1 VALLIQFLLRL
12 AYGLSLGMLL
22 VSPRDVPSGY
32 FRNHLYVVLGLAAL
46 AALLSRGAAPD
57 AFAWATA
64 AAVVSYVGAVCWLY
78 ESPRAGRTALAVV
91 ALLALIGAVREWPLR
106 TSAGP
111 ATTAAAH
118 SGGASAPASAAS
130 DFWYAL
136 QTGASGALLG
146 ATLAAMLLG
155 HWYLNAPGMQLA
167 PLRRLLG
174 AIFAAA
180 LLQAL
185 VSGVGAARTLA
196 DASFATNLGWTSFLA
211 LRWLFGIG
219 GVALLAWMA
228 RETLRIPNT
237 QSATGILYVAVIGS
251 FVGEIAAMLLSTAAP
266 FPV

>member
-46 AALLSRGAAPD
+46 AALLSRTAAPD

-78 ESPRAGRTALAVV
+78 ESPRAGRAALAVV

-106 TSAGP
+106 TAA
-111 ATTAAAH
+111 ATTGDAAAT
-118 SGGASAPASAAS
+118 APPAS
-130 DFWYAL
+130 DYWYAL

-196 DASFATNLGWTSFLA
+196 DASFAADLGWTSFLA